1 MGLRLECI
9 KMDEQSLLLENTL
22 LKILLLVDE
31 RSDWV
36 SPIFDERD
44 KCGEFQNLFPVLLEH
59 ASKFFEYY
67 TKEINFS
74 LSTIFLF

>member
-1 MGLRLECI
+1 
-9 KMDEQSLLLENTL
+9 MDEQSLLLETPL
-22 LKILLLVDE
+22 LKILLLEDE

-36 SPIFDERD
+36 NPIFYERD
-44 KCGEFQNLFPVLLEH
+44 KCGEFRTLFPVLLEQ

-74 LSTIFLF
+74 VSTIFLILKMI